1 MLNLIG
7 LNKSELKAEILKISE
22 KPFRADQI
30 WNWIYVKN
38 ARNFQEF
45 NNISGKL
52 KEKLAENYQ
61 ISPPSIVKDLISKDG
76 TRKWLI
82 NFDNN
87 DNQPNLSSKCSKNP
101 ENKGE
106 EIEMVYIP
114 EKNRGTLCVS
124 SQIGCTLTCKFCHTG
139 TQTLVRNLTS
149 GEIIW
154 QFLIAKDLLPQDS
167 LTNIV
172 FMGMGEPLFNYDNVK
187 KAIKILND
195 DNGINFSK
203 RRITLSTSGV
213 VPELLKFCDEVNSNL
228 AISLH
233 SVRDDVRSQIMPINK
248 KYPLEELI
256 RACKYYNESNSQLI
270 TFEYVMLKGVNDSDL
285 DAQELVSFIKDNQIK
300 AKVNI
305 IPFNIWQGSIYEC
318 SSRNRIM
325 SFARIIEANNIYAP
339 IRKTRGEDVMAACG
353 QLKSLSLRKKST
365 KIK

>member
-7 LNKSELKAEILKISE
+7 LDKSELKAEILKIGE
-22 KPFRADQI
+22 KPFRAGQI
-30 WNWIYVKN
+30 WDWIYVKN
-38 ARNFQEF
+38 TRNFQEC
-45 NNISGKL
+45 NNIPKNL
-52 KEKLAENYQ
+52 IEKLENNYQ
-61 ISPPSIVKDLISKDG
+61 ISSPLIVEDLVSKDG

-87 DNQPNLSSKCSKNP
+87 QNQPNSSSKCSKNP
-101 ENKGE
+101 SNNGA

-139 TQTLVRNLTS
+139 TQTLVRNLTA

-154 QFLIAKDLLPQDS
+154 QFLIAKDLLPKDS

-172 FMGMGEPLFNYDNVK
+172 FMGMGEPLFNYENVK

-195 DNGINFSK
+195 DKGINFSK
-203 RRITLSTSGV
+203 RRIVLSTSGV

-256 RACKYYNESNSQLI
+256 KACKYYNQANSQFI
-270 TFEYVMLKGVNDSDL
+270 TFEYVMLKGINDSDF

-325 SFARIIEANNIYAP
+325 SFARIIEENNIYAP

-353 QLKSLSLRKKST
+353 QLKSLSLRKKLT
-365 KIK
+365 KIR